1 MSPVAIFAEDDYVF
15 CPVCQSITEI
25 IGSHNWCSFCGY
37 IVPCCEP
44 DVVGVGNGE
53 KDEDRYN

>member
-53 KDEDRYN
+53 KDVDR